1 MKKRREFLTK
11 MLAGAMVVAMTAG
24 TMPVSAFAA
33 TGANAVKDG
42 TYTKEAYVDASD
54 PVVAENDEVGEW
66 QSYSISVGFE
76 VKDGKFESVTVTPGN
91 GYDDGNSSY
100 FKKAADSSK
109 KNSVVAKLL
118 GQPAT
123 ADTVAAIDTTSGA
136 TVTSAAIKKAITEAI
151 AEAPE
156 ADGDQDEEV
165 RYVTMNVPYTDLY
178 AAYDLTDKTVWQV
191 EEGLDAVSTATTNK
205 FKGTTGLAK
214 GTYNNGKF
222 IMGVTMAV
230 AVPEGTYE
238 TLKAK
243 NLTENDNYYMTDLD
257 STPAAYS
264 TLTVNTDGTYSFSK
278 LQEAA
283 VTNKYLS
290 VTDLD
295 LNGGYGDYQITLEG
309 VGTSNNLK
317 VGEDE
322 TVPYTLY
329 GAILNTTEGKSYG
342 MTCLENTWVGTKTP
356 NVEIA
361 WSIKEGQGL
370 KRAHGK
376 GDAFYQ
382 FSDMNGKTLKSV
394 TLLTDLGIIEVP
406 CGENGLELTKYYEG
420 DLSSLQYG
428 IEDDSTELSISG
440 VPSDLE
446 NVRISVSGGLAEN
459 AEIKEGKVALKTAP
473 TAGTTYT
480 LTISS
485 SNYPDITRT
494 MSTPVI
500 KEQITELQK
509 WVDKAKA
516 ANGYD
521 SNADL
526 KEHVGE
532 AEEMIANKT
541 ASSAEAAEL
550 IEELISKVKATY
562 ESISATAA
570 IKGTDV
576 SVTLDGKT
584 LADLENPTYT
594 ISYRQGRG
602 SAVFA
607 EGTLEALNFT
617 LEKAPTIGTEYT
629 ITIVS
634 DNYQDIVTK
643 AVAQDAETPVII
655 PDGLAPAED
664 GNWYYYKDGQIATE
678 ISGLAANEY
687 GWFKV
692 TNGKVDFNYT
702 GLAANENG
710 WFKVTNGKVDF
721 DYTGLAANENGWFK
735 VTNGKVDFD
744 YIGLAANEN
753 GWFKVTNG
761 KVDFDY
767 TGLAA
772 NENGWFK
779 VTNGKV
785 DFDYT
790 GLAANE
796 NGWFKVANGKVDF
809 EYTGTAANEYGV
821 WNVVNGKVVF

>member
-42 TYTKEAYVDASD
+42 TYTKEAYVDAFD

-100 FKKAADSSK
+100 FKKA
-109 KNSVVAKLL
+109 
-118 GQPAT
+118 
-123 ADTVAAIDTTSGA
+123 
-136 TVTSAAIKKAITEAI
+136 ITEAI

-178 AAYDLTDKTVWQV
+178 AAYDLTDKAVWQV

-459 AEIKEGKVALKTAP
+459 AEIKDGKVALKTAP

-692 TNGKVDFNYT
+692 TNGKVDF
-702 GLAANENG
+702 
-710 WFKVTNGKVDF
+710 

-809 EYTGTAANEYGV
+809 DYTGTAVNEYGV